1 MMFFSI
7 VVLYE
12 ILLSI
17 VLVKF
22 SVVDMFKLVIE
33 FRIDLSVVVLV
44 VGYVCGLFL
53 MNLNWNLKYW
63 LCF

>member
-53 MNLNWNLKYW
+53 MNLNWNLKY
-63 LCF
+63 